1 MTWNKEYK
9 SGNSAFDQVR
19 EDFYRRMNCAKTHR
33 DLEVGYAF
41 SEQKD
46 AKDKH
51 NEVMSLYV
59 DDYEYASRLV
69 EYAYLK
75 YLDEES
81 YQTVDIARQIFLMQN
96 ILRHEKRVYEDYKK
110 ALEAKKES
118 V

>member
-1 MTWNKEYK
+1 MTENEFELMIADAYK
-9 SGNSAFDQVR
+9 YIEKAEKKV
-19 EDFYRRMNCAKTHR
+19 A
-33 DLEVGYAF
+33 
-41 SEQKD
+41 D

-75 YLDEES
+75 YLEEES